1 MKRNSSG
8 YPVRAMARV
17 LGVSPSGYYAW
28 LREEGRSCRTART
41 DVAVAAAFQTFRQR
55 YGYRRIFEALNRS
68 GHPMSRNTVQ
78 RSLQRQ
84 KLKARPVRRF
94 VHTTDSRH
102 KLPVCRNLLERNFT
116 ATAPN
121 QKWAGDITYLWTR
134 SGWVYLAFFLDLF
147 SRKIVGWS
155 LSRHIDGELATKAL
169 QEAVVRQGYPASVVV
184 HTDRGSTYCAD
195 SYREYRDACNLL
207 GSMSR
212 KGNCWDNAVSESFIA
227 TLKREEEAL
236 DDLADDKAVYA
247 VLFEF
252 IECWYNTTRLHSTL
266 GYMSPSEFEKKAL
279 PKMQERTL
287 TTPSVF

>member
-1 MKRNSSG
+1 MKRNSST

-17 LGVSPSGYYAW
+17 LRVSPSGYYSW
-28 LREEGRSCRTART
+28 LRDEEHPCRTART
-41 DVAVAAAFQTFRQR
+41 DVTVAAAFRAFRQR
-55 YGYRRIFEALNRS
+55 YGHRRVYETLS
-68 GHPMSRNTVQ
+68 QDGHPIGLNTVQ
-78 RSLQRQ
+78 RSMQRQ
-84 KLKARPVRRF
+84 GLRARPVRRF

-147 SRKIVGWS
+147 SRKVVGWA
-155 LSRHIDGELATKAL
+155 LSRRIDGELATKAL
-169 QEAVVRQGYPASVVV
+169 REAVVRQGYPASVVV
-184 HTDRGSTYCAD
+184 HTDRGSTYCAG

-212 KGNCWDNAVSESFIA
+212 KGDCWDNAVSESFIA
-227 TLKREEEAL
+227 TLKREEEGL
-236 DDLADDKAVYA
+236 NELANDKEAYA
-247 VLFEF
+247 VLFDF

-266 GYMSPSEFEKKAL
+266 GYLSPSEFEKKAL
-279 PKMQERTL
+279 PKMQGRTL
-287 TTPSVF
+287 ITPSVF